1 MGVFTKLIMEFTKEQ
16 VELLKE
22 PILAKNVKER
32 DGNRAGTFQ
41 LAYVE
46 GWHVIDEANRIFGY
60 GGWSSETIE
69 TSMVNAEPDNVTY
82 IAKVRITVGDVVRE
96 GTGAGHGNTKQGI
109 GANIEAAIKE
119 AETDAR
125 KRAFM
130 KFGNQFGLSLY
141 NGKDKSWKTNKGKP
155 QINKGEVIE
164 TLREQVAEVADNK
177 PQSVNTFLLAK
188 NSVENANNFDQLID
202 HQKNIAI
209 RFRDGK
215 LTQRQK
221 TELLSLVAKM
231 SVKLK

>member
-1 MGVFTKLIMEFTKEQ
+1 MEFTKEQ

-32 DGNRAGTFQ
+32 DGNQAGTFQ

-46 GWHVIDEANRIFGY
+46 GWHVIDEANRIFGFD
-60 GGWSSETIE
+60 GWTSETIE
-69 TSMVNAEPDNVTY
+69 TNLVAEEQKCISYT
-82 IAKVRITVGDVVRE
+82 AKVRITIGDVIRE
-96 GTGAGHGNTKQGI
+96 GTGAGHGRFGSLGEKH
-109 GANIEAAIKE
+109 ESAIKE

-130 KFGNQFGLSLY
+130 QFGNQFGLSLY
-141 NGKDKSWKTNKGKP
+141 NGKDKSWKTNKAKP
-155 QINKGEVIE
+155 KINKGEVIE

-188 NSVENANNFDQLID
+188 NAVENAKNVDQLID

-215 LTQRQK
+215 LTQQQK
-221 TELLSLVAKM
+221 TELDNTVAKM
-231 SVKLK
+231 RVKLK

>member
-1 MGVFTKLIMEFTKEQ
+1 MEFTKEQ

-32 DGNRAGTFQ
+32 DGNKAGTFQ

-46 GWHVIDEANRIFGY
+46 GWHVIDEANRIFGF

-130 KFGNQFGLSLY
+130 QFGNQFGLSLY
-141 NGKDKSWKTNKGKP
+141 NGKDKSWKTNTGKP
-155 QINKGEVIE
+155 KVNKGEVIE

-177 PQSVNTFLLAK
+177 PQRVNTFLLAK
-188 NSVENANNFDQLID
+188 NAVENAKNVDQLID

-215 LTQRQK
+215 LTQQQK
-221 TELLSLVAKM
+221 TELDSTVAKM
-231 SVKLK
+231 RVKLK

>member
-1 MGVFTKLIMEFTKEQ
+1 MEFSKEQ
-16 VELLKE
+16 VELLQE

-32 DGNRAGTFQ
+32 DGNKAGTFQ

-46 GWHVIDEANRIFGY
+46 GWHVIAEANRIFGFD
-60 GGWSSETIE
+60 GWNSETIE
-69 TSMVNAEPDNVTY
+69 TTCVQNEPNFVTY

-96 GTGAGHGNTKQGI
+96 GTGAGHGNQKSGI
-109 GANIEAAIKE
+109 GNNHEAAIKE

-130 KFGNQFGLSLY
+130 QFGNQFGLSLY
-141 NGKDKSWKTNKGKP
+141 NGKDKSWKTNIKES
-155 QINKGEVIE
+155 QVNKGEVIE
-164 TLREQVAEVADNK
+164 TLREQVAQVSDNR
-177 PQSVNTFLLAK
+177 PQSENTFLLAK
-188 NSVENANNFDQLID
+188 NAVETAKSVDQLLD

-215 LTQRQK
+215 LTQQQK

>member
-1 MGVFTKLIMEFTKEQ
+1 MEFTKEQ

-32 DGNRAGTFQ
+32 EAGWGGKDNQ

-46 GWHVIDEANRIFGY
+46 GYHVIDEANRIFGF
-60 GGWSSETIE
+60 GGWSSDTIE
-69 TSMVNAEPDNVTY
+69 TTCVNNEPRAVTY
-82 IAKVRITVGDVVRE
+82 IAKVKITVGDISRV
-96 GTGAGHGNTKQGI
+96 GTGAGHGNQTNHG
-109 GANIEAAIKE
+109 NNHESAIKE

-130 KFGNQFGLSLY
+130 QFGNQFGLSLY
-141 NGKDKSWKTNKGKP
+141 NGKDKSWKTNIGKP
-155 QINKGEVIE
+155 QVNKGEVIE

-177 PQSVNTFLLAK
+177 PQSENTFLLAK
-188 NSVENANNFDQLID
+188 NAVENAKSVDQLLD

-215 LTQRQK
+215 LTQQQK
-221 TELLSLVAKM
+221 TELDNTVAKM
-231 SVKLK
+231 RVKLK

>member
-1 MGVFTKLIMEFTKEQ
+1 MEFSKEQ

-32 DGNRAGTFQ
+32 DGNQAGTFQ

-46 GWHVIDEANRIFGY
+46 GWHVINEANRIFGFD
-60 GGWSSETIE
+60 GWTSETIE
-69 TSMVNAEPDNVTY
+69 TNLVAEEEKCISYT
-82 IAKVRITVGDVVRE
+82 AKVRITIGDVIRE
-96 GTGAGHGNTKQGI
+96 GTGAGHGRFGSLGEKH
-109 GANIEAAIKE
+109 ESAIKE

-130 KFGNQFGLSLY
+130 QFGNQFGLSLY

-177 PQSVNTFLLAK
+177 PQSENTFLLAK
-188 NSVENANNFDQLID
+188 NAVENAKSVDQLLD

-215 LTQRQK
+215 LTQQQK
-221 TELLSLVAKM
+221 TELDNTVAKM
-231 SVKLK
+231 RVKLK

>member
-1 MGVFTKLIMEFTKEQ
+1 MEFTKEQ

-32 DGNRAGTFQ
+32 DGNQAGTFQ

-46 GWHVIDEANRIFGY
+46 GWHVIDEANRIFGFD
-60 GGWSSETIE
+60 GWTSETIE
-69 TSMVNAEPDNVTY
+69 TNLVAEEQKCISYT
-82 IAKVRITVGDVVRE
+82 AKVRITIGDVIRE
-96 GTGAGHGNTKQGI
+96 GTGAGHGRFGSLGEKH
-109 GANIEAAIKE
+109 ESAIKE

-130 KFGNQFGLSLY
+130 QFGNQFGLSLY

-188 NSVENANNFDQLID
+188 NAVENAKNVDQLID

-215 LTQRQK
+215 LTQQQK

>member
-1 MGVFTKLIMEFTKEQ
+1 MTFSEKQIQQLS
-16 VELLKE
+16 E

-69 TSMVNAEPDNVTY
+69 TTCVNNEPDNVTY
-82 IAKVRITVGDVVRE
+82 IAKVRVTVGDVIRE

-109 GANIEAAIKE
+109 GSNHEAAIKE

-130 KFGNQFGLSLY
+130 QFGNQFGLSLY
-141 NGKDKSWKTNKGKP
+141 NGKDKSWKNNKPKP
-155 QINKGEVIE
+155 QVNTGEVIE
-164 TLREQVAEVADNK
+164 TLREQVSEVINPTVKQATTESEK
-177 PQSVNTFLLAK
+177 TYELAVAAIQRAK
-188 NSVENANNFDQLID
+188 TMKVLDD
-202 HQKNIAI
+202 YKGNINE
-209 RFRDGK
+209 RFRNGK
-215 LTQRQK
+215 LTNPQK
-221 TELLSLVAKM
+221 VELERLIAKKM
-231 SVKLK
+231 SNLMHD

>member
-1 MGVFTKLIMEFTKEQ
+1 MGILTKLIMEFTKEQ

-46 GWHVIDEANRIFGY
+46 GWHVIAEANRIFGFD
-60 GGWSSETIE
+60 GWSSETIE
-69 TSMVNAEPDNVTY
+69 TTCVNNEEDNVTY
-82 IAKVRITVGDVVRE
+82 IAKVRVTIGDVIRE

-109 GANIEAAIKE
+109 GSNHEAAIKE

-130 KFGNQFGLSLY
+130 QFGNQFGLSLY

-177 PQSVNTFLLAK
+177 PQSENTFLLAK
-188 NSVENANNFDQLID
+188 NAVENAKSVDQLLD

-215 LTQRQK
+215 LTQQQK

>member
-1 MGVFTKLIMEFTKEQ
+1 MEFSKEQ
-16 VELLKE
+16 VELLNE

-32 DGNRAGTFQ
+32 DGNQAGTFQ

-46 GWHVIDEANRIFGY
+46 GWHVIDEANRIFGFD
-60 GGWSSETIE
+60 GWTSETIE
-69 TSMVNAEPDNVTY
+69 TNLVAEEQKCISYT
-82 IAKVRITVGDVVRE
+82 AKVRITIGDVIRE
-96 GTGAGHGNTKQGI
+96 GTGAGHGRFGSLGEKH
-109 GANIEAAIKE
+109 ESAIKE

-130 KFGNQFGLSLY
+130 QFGNQFGLSLY
-141 NGKDKSWKTNKGKP
+141 NGKDKSWKTNTGKP

-188 NSVENANNFDQLID
+188 NAVENAKNVDQLID

-215 LTQRQK
+215 LTQQQK
-221 TELLSLVAKM
+221 TELDNTVAKM
-231 SVKLK
+231 RVKLK

>member
-1 MGVFTKLIMEFTKEQ
+1 MEFTKEQ

-32 DGNRAGTFQ
+32 DGNKAGTFQ

-46 GWHVIDEANRIFGY
+46 GWHVIDEANRIFGF
-60 GGWSSETIE
+60 GGWSCETIC
-69 TSMVNAEPDNVTY
+69 SLCVADNNESVTY
-82 IAKVRITVGDVVRE
+82 IAKVKVTIGDVIRE
-96 GTGAGHGNTKQGI
+96 GTGAGHGRFGSLGEKH
-109 GANIEAAIKE
+109 ESAIKE

-130 KFGNQFGLSLY
+130 QFGNQFGLSLY

-177 PQSVNTFLLAK
+177 PQSENTFLLAK
-188 NSVENANNFDQLID
+188 NAVENAKSVDQLLD

-215 LTQRQK
+215 LTQQQK
-221 TELLSLVAKM
+221 TELDNTVAKM
-231 SVKLK
+231 RVKLK

>member
-1 MGVFTKLIMEFTKEQ
+1 MEFSKEQ
-16 VELLKE
+16 VELLNE

-32 DGNRAGTFQ
+32 DGNQAGTFQ

-46 GWHVIDEANRIFGY
+46 GWHVIDEANRIFGFD
-60 GGWSSETIE
+60 GWTSEPIE
-69 TSMVNAEPDNVTY
+69 TNLVAEEQKCISYT
-82 IAKVRITVGDVVRE
+82 AKVRITIGDVIRE
-96 GTGAGHGNTKQGI
+96 GTGAGHGRFGSLGEKH
-109 GANIEAAIKE
+109 ESAIKE

-130 KFGNQFGLSLY
+130 QFGNQFGLSLY

-177 PQSVNTFLLAK
+177 PQSENTFLLAK
-188 NSVENANNFDQLID
+188 NAVENAKNVDQLIEN
-202 HQKNIAI
+202 QKNIAI

-215 LTQRQK
+215 LTQQQK
-221 TELLSLVAKM
+221 TELDSTVAKM
-231 SVKLK
+231 RVKLK

>member
-1 MGVFTKLIMEFTKEQ
+1 MEFTKEQ

-32 DGNRAGTFQ
+32 DGNQAGTFQ

-46 GWHVIDEANRIFGY
+46 GWHVIDEANRIFGFD
-60 GGWSSETIE
+60 GWTSETIE
-69 TSMVNAEPDNVTY
+69 TNLVAEEQKCISYT
-82 IAKVRITVGDVVRE
+82 AKVRITIGDVIRE
-96 GTGAGHGNTKQGI
+96 GTGAGHGRFGSLGEKH
-109 GANIEAAIKE
+109 ESAIKE

-130 KFGNQFGLSLY
+130 QFGNQFGLSLY

-188 NSVENANNFDQLID
+188 NAVENAKSVDQLLD

-215 LTQRQK
+215 LTQQQK

>member
-1 MGVFTKLIMEFTKEQ
+1 MGVFTKLIMEFSKEQ
-16 VELLKE
+16 VELLNE

-32 DGNRAGTFQ
+32 DGNQAGTFQ

-46 GWHVIDEANRIFGY
+46 GWHVIDEANRIFGFD
-60 GGWSSETIE
+60 GWTSETIE
-69 TSMVNAEPDNVTY
+69 TNLVAEEQKCISYT
-82 IAKVRITVGDVVRE
+82 AKVRITIGDVIRE
-96 GTGAGHGNTKQGI
+96 GTGAGHGRFGSLGEKH
-109 GANIEAAIKE
+109 ESAIKE

-130 KFGNQFGLSLY
+130 QFGNQFGLSLY

-177 PQSVNTFLLAK
+177 PQSENTFLLAK
-188 NSVENANNFDQLID
+188 NAVENAKNVDQLID

-215 LTQRQK
+215 LTQQQK